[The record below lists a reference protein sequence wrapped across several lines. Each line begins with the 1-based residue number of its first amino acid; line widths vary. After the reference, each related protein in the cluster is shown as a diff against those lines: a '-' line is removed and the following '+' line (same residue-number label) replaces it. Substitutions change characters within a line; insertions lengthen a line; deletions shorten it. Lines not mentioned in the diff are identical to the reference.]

1 MGEGR
6 EEREGEGARGEE
18 MGGTDISYIPL
29 RDSRCPRHK
38 TCSSALG
45 TGVSLDLHLR
55 AGGFQSLKWS
65 LRDVAGPWPLCSV
78 RRGRLSGWR
87 ALLVWEVGGGEAGL
101 FWSWLSMWSPL
112 PGRREV

>member
-1 MGEGR
+1 MGAGGEGR
-6 EEREGEGARGEE
+6 EGGEGERGEE
-18 MGGTDISYIPL
+18 MGGSDISYIPL

-65 LRDVAGPWPLCSV
+65 PRDLAGPGHSVLC
-78 RRGRLSGWR
+78 GG
-87 ALLVWEVGGGEAGL
+87 AGFQGGGPPGPGAGGEAGL
-101 FWSWLSMWSPL
+101 FWSWLSMWESPL